1 MSAFEA
7 RGTIRPHARTPY
19 PKRRSSGGSDMGD
32 SLGPGD
38 GGLLAGCGRFFRT
51 VFWIAVIV
59 AVCVVIGLV
68 L

>member
-1 MSAFEA
+1 VTAFEA

-19 PKRRSSGGSDMGD
+19 PKGRSSGSDMGD

-51 VFWIAVIV
+51 VFWMAVIV
-59 AVCVVIGLV
+59 AVCVVIGV
-68 L
+68 LL

>member
-7 RGTIRPHARTPY
+7 RGTRRPHARTPY
-19 PKRRSSGGSDMGD
+19 PKGRGSGGSDMGD

-38 GGLLAGCGRFFRT
+38 GLLAGCSRFFRA
-51 VFWIAVIV
+51 VFWVVVVV
-59 AVCVVIGLV
+59 ALCVVIGLV

>member
-1 MSAFEA
+1 VTAFEA

-19 PKRRSSGGSDMGD
+19 PKGRSGSSDMGD

-38 GGLLAGCGRFFRT
+38 GLLAGCWRFFRA
-51 VFWIAVIV
+51 VFWVVVVV
-59 AVCVVIGLV
+59 ALCVVIGLV

>member
-1 MSAFEA
+1 VTAFEA
-7 RGTIRPHARTPY
+7 RGTRRPHARTPY
-19 PKRRSSGGSDMGD
+19 PKGRSSSSDMGD
-32 SLGPGD
+32 SLGTGD
-38 GGLLAGCGRFFRT
+38 GLLAGCGRFFRA

>member
-1 MSAFEA
+1 VTAFEA

-19 PKRRSSGGSDMGD
+19 PKGRTSSSDMGD

-38 GGLLAGCGRFFRT
+38 GLLAGCGRFFRT

-59 AVCVVIGLV
+59 AVCVVIGV
-68 L
+68 LL